1 MSSLYWKECLQP
13 LKRETHLIDALN
25 TANTNVVNAFD
36 DFTVAQTRT
45 AAAITAVN
53 NANQEKAAA
62 EASEAAIQA
71 DLTAKRL
78 THSEKQTAHDEEI
91 PVLNNE
97 QRVLRDVINMLKGL
111 PISFEVTCD
120 ARLSAIDDTMQSGGG
135 AFGEYGDFVE
145 FKWSDGSSYRIDNS
159 PREFK
164 DKEITIPGGPF
175 TVSLSLHRDH
185 EPLHL
190 KLVDD
195 HNLLLECTKGR
206 NEQDCVGI
214 DLTQTYYACAR

>member
-111 PISFEVTCD
+111 PVGFEVSCD
-120 ARLSAIDDTMQSGGG
+120 GILSGIDTTMQTGGTQFG
-135 AFGEYGDFVE
+135 AHGDWVE
-145 FKWSDGSSYRIDNS
+145 FKWSDGSRYRLDDG
-159 PREFK
+159 PEF
-164 DKEITIPGGPF
+164 ENRAITIPGGPF
-175 TVSLSLHRDH
+175 TVSVNLQRDPQ
-185 EPLHL
+185 ELHL
-190 KLVDD
+190 KLVDN
-195 HNLLLECTKGR
+195 HNLSIECTKKE
-206 NEQDCVGI
+206 NEPDCVGI
-214 DLTQTYYACAR
+214 DATQTYYACAR